1 MLLGVAAITLA
12 GFGSFTH
19 TSKSDDQ
26 VNAGPPVPVP
36 SPGAARRAKPQSPL
50 AAGPLAPRTPATQQL
65 QVKLSKGLQAGGPLS
80 GAFVYDLDAHQTL
93 YASRIRVGRPPAS
106 VEKLWTTVALL
117 RILGP
122 NARLH
127 TDVLGTGNLRHG
139 VWHGNL
145 YLRGGGDPTFGDQ
158 SFNQV
163 WEHGYGSNPNELV
176 KQLKAKGI
184 KRVTGFVY
192 ADESLFD
199 RRRGGLMTNYGPDT
213 PDYGGQMS
221 ALVYDHGSALK
232 RVGPALF
239 AVREVVLTMRGN
251 GIQARAAKKTADTP
265 PNAQLLAI
273 VNSPPMSVMT
283 RLMDVPSDDLF
294 ADLFAKQLGVLF
306 GNGGTLSAGA
316 HVIGSTIAAQYG
328 LHPTILDGSGLSRN
342 DRTSPLEIVDLLR
355 EVWRTP
361 IGDELAAS
369 LPTVGVNGTV
379 QDVGLKTAAVRH
391 CIAKTGTLDNVTNL
405 AGYCQSRSGHTL
417 AFGFFIDGPPNWTAI
432 TIESRMI
439 GAVARY

>member
-1 MLLGVAAITLA
+1 VAVITLA
-12 GFGSFTH
+12 GFGSFSH
-19 TSKSDDQ
+19 TSKRDDQ

-36 SPGAARRAKPQSPL
+36 PASGAAQRPKPKPPLGPGPPAPRTGPEQQLQATLSRALQ
-50 AAGPLAPRTPATQQL
+50 AAGPQ
-65 QVKLSKGLQAGGPLS
+65 S
-80 GAFVYDLDAHQTL
+80 GAFVYDLDARDTMF
-93 YASRIRVGRPPAS
+93 ARRITVGRPPAS
-106 VEKLWTTVALL
+106 VEKVYTTVALL

-122 NARLH
+122 KARLH
-127 TDVLGTGNLRHG
+127 TDVLGTGRLAHG

-176 KQLKAKGI
+176 SQLKATGI
-184 KRVTGFVY
+184 KRVTGWVY
-192 ADESLFD
+192 GDESLFD
-199 RRRGGLMTNYGPDT
+199 RRRGGLMTNYAPDT

-221 ALVYDHGSALK
+221 ALTYDHGSALK
-232 RVGPALF
+232 HVGPAEF
-239 AVREVVLTMRGN
+239 AVREFVLTMRGG
-251 GIQARAAKKTADTP
+251 GIAARAAKRTATTP
-265 PNAQLLAI
+265 PQARLLAI

-294 ADLFAKQLGVLF
+294 ADLFDKQLGVLF

-328 LHPTILDGSGLSRN
+328 LHPRILDGSGLSRN

-355 EVWRTP
+355 EVWHTP

-379 QDVGLKTAAVRH
+379 QTVGLKTAAVRR
-391 CIAKTGTLDNVTNL
+391 CIAKTGTLNNVTNL
-405 AGYCQSRSGHTL
+405 AGYCQSRSGQTL

-432 TIESRMI
+432 ALESRMI